1 MQNGRRISNNNLI
14 AILAFLVLLIFGLI
28 VGIILTNNNQSA
40 PISQENL
47 IDTSEKMAGWE
58 GNISDSTRALVLT
71 ETIRD
76 KLSTDPD
83 YNPDQAV
90 AEYQNIYDQT
100 TGDLKLYVAIEYA
113 NYVYDTFS
121 DLNQAVAI
129 LNSVE
134 TLINSSNEE
143 DYYLT
148 LADLYSQAGDA
159 ETAARYEQ
167 IWSDKAA
174 AKSSQKGPNQ

>member
-1 MQNGRRISNNNLI
+1 MQIGRRIGNNNLI

-90 AEYQNIYDQT
+90 AEYQNVYDQA

-113 NYVYDTFS
+113 TFS

-134 TLINSSNEE
+134 TLVNSSNEE

-159 ETAARYEQ
+159 ETAAKYEQ

>member
-1 MQNGRRISNNNLI
+1 MQIGRRIGNNNLI

-90 AEYQNIYDQT
+90 AEYQNVYDQA
-100 TGDLKLYVAIEYA
+100 TGDLKLYVAIE
-113 NYVYDTFS
+113 
-121 DLNQAVAI
+121 LNQAVAI

-134 TLINSSNEE
+134 TLVNSSNEE

-159 ETAARYEQ
+159 ETAAKYEQ